1 MALLSLFSL
10 FTIIALGFWRK
21 VNVGLL
27 AIAMVVIL
35 GYGSS
40 QFSERELISGFSTS
54 LFITLLGVTLFFSVV
69 QNSGALE
76 VVMKN
81 VVRRIGGRI
90 YLVPVAMFVMGYVLS
105 AIGPGCV
112 PALAFVA
119 VIAVPLSHRTG
130 YNSIMLMLIG
140 DVATYSGRFSMIT
153 PEGVLVTQLMSQS
166 GIEINLVQMML
177 NTGIGAGV
185 LALIFFFAYGGHRV
199 RAFSGGNADGGAGVD
214 SFSRINPLSTQQK
227 VVLLSIVL
235 MVLCVVLFN
244 MNVGL
249 ASFLMTVLLLLARVE
264 NEKSAISCIPW
275 PTLIMVGGVG
285 MLMNLVSK
293 SGGIDIII
301 GTINQISTPATL
313 ITVTGA
319 VTGIMSWFS
328 STIGVVLPT
337 MLPTVA
343 SLIGSS
349 DGAISAI
356 ELVSVIGIISSTAGF
371 SPVSTVGALI
381 MSANE
386 SDSAQNKIPQAR
398 LFITLFLWSLF
409 CVVFLS
415 LLAWLGVFGLF

>member
-1 MALLSLFSL
+1 
-10 FTIIALGFWRK
+10 R
-21 VNVGLL
+21 
-27 AIAMVVIL
+27 
-35 GYGSS
+35 
-40 QFSERELISGFSTS
+40 
-54 LFITLLGVTLFFSVV
+54 TL
-69 QNSGALE
+69 
-76 VVMKN
+76 
-81 VVRRIGGRI
+81 
-90 YLVPVAMFVMGYVLS
+90 
-105 AIGPGCV
+105 
-112 PALAFVA
+112 
-119 VIAVPLSHRTG
+119 
-130 YNSIMLMLIG
+130 
-140 DVATYSGRFSMIT
+140 
-153 PEGVLVTQLMSQS
+153 
-166 GIEINLVQMML
+166 
-177 NTGIGAGV
+177 
-185 LALIFFFAYGGHRV
+185 
-199 RAFSGGNADGGAGVD
+199 SGGSADGGAELDGVT
-214 SFSRINPLSTQQK
+214 PLSPQQK
-227 VVLLSIVL
+227 TVLLSIAL

-264 NEKSAISCIPW
+264 SEKSAIACIPW

-293 SGGIDIII
+293 AGGIDIII

-313 ITVTGA
+313 ITVTGV

-349 DGAISAI
+349 GGTISTI

-381 MSANE
+381 LSANE
-386 SDSAQNKIPQAR
+386 SDSAKNKIPQPR
-398 LFITLFLWSLF
+398 LFVTLFLWSFF